1 MTDLDTDPVG
11 VFEQHIIIPGSPAA
25 GLRTSNDCRA
35 HFSQEPCRLVD
46 VLATPGAKAEVVQA
60 DARLDKSLAA
70 VGLILTPLTTEAG
83 EWLYDEKRRHTPIMQ
98 EHVERGEWMI
108 YISLA
113 LLIVAIALAVM
124 HWLEGRSDSRRT
136 VATAII
142 AIVALLVGVSSIVG
156 VYRIGDAGAQSVWG
170 DGG

>member
-1 MTDLDTDPVG
+1 MTTISGLPAHALLVHAIVVLAPLTALLEILCG
-11 VFEQHIIIPGSPAA
+11 FWPAA
-25 GLRTSNDCRA
+25 RR
-35 HFSQEPCRLVD
+35 RLVWL
-46 VLATPGAKAEVVQA
+46 VLA
-60 DARLDKSLAA
+60 LAA
-70 VGLILTPLTTEAG
+70 VNLILTPLTTEAG
-83 EWLYDEKRRHTPIMQ
+83 EWLYDQKRRHTPIMQ

-124 HWLEGRSDSRRT
+124 HWLEGRSDNRRT